1 MKKAILA
8 ILIVPAFMVA
18 FLASAS
24 LLGWVGFL
32 VAGS

>member
-8 ILIVPAFMVA
+8 ILIVPVFMVA
-18 FLASAS
+18 FVISAS
-24 LLGWVGFL
+24 LLGYIGYL